1 MWRQRCVQLSTKMRI
16 YRFLVRDD
24 MVVLGERDGLPD
36 LGTYDL
42 GLAVR
47 KGASQPALAVADYIR
62 SALGDYASQQPTAV
76 AA

>member
-1 MWRQRCVQLSTKMRI
+1 
-16 YRFLVRDD
+16 VRDD

-36 LGTYDL
+36 LGTYDI

-47 KGASQPALAVADYIR
+47 QGASQPALAVADYIR
-62 SALGDYASQQPTAV
+62 TALGDLDMQQPAAV